1 MGKMNLLKANWIG
14 KVGETVGAKWKNKKT
29 IRTYS
34 IPANPKTD
42 AQMSVRGVF
51 ASMTSFVALFS
62 DQVKYLTSLDVRG
75 MSVRNAI
82 IKANK
87 AQIDA
92 GTFDP
97 ETLVVNKG
105 GLPTVSSLT
114 VAAWGTSGTITAT
127 WTKPTATNIS
137 EKARMVVVMVDNTA
151 KVAVAADALLSA
163 ETINVPMQGT
173 SGNKID
179 CYYYIIDYRGSSR
192 VGSVSQYTSGTPA

>member
-42 AQMSVRGVF
+42 AQMTVRNTFKGI
-51 ASMTSFVALFS
+51 TSFVALFS
-62 DQVKYLTSLDVRG
+62 DQIKYLTSLDVRG

-87 AQIDA
+87 EQI
-92 GTFDP
+92 
-97 ETLVVNKG
+97 ETGAFSEADLIVNKG
-105 GLPTVSSLT
+105 GLPVVTDFAVGGYT
-114 VAAWGTSGTITAT
+114 TTGTITAT
-127 WTKPTATNIS
+127 WTKPAATNLS

-163 ETINVPMQGT
+163 ETISVPMTGT
-173 SGNKID
+173 AGNRID
-179 CYYYIIDYRGSSR
+179 VYYYIIDYRGSSR
-192 VGSVSQYTSGTPA
+192 VGSISQYTSGTPA

>member
-42 AQMSVRGVF
+42 AQMTVRNTFKGI
-51 ASMTSFVALFS
+51 TSFVALFS
-62 DQVKYLTSLDVRG
+62 DQIKYLTSLDVRG

-87 AQIDA
+87 EQI
-92 GTFDP
+92 
-97 ETLVVNKG
+97 ETGAFSEADLIVNKG
-105 GLPTVSSLT
+105 GLPVVSNFAVSGYT
-114 VAAWGTSGTITAT
+114 TTGTIAAT
-127 WTKPTATNIS
+127 WTKPAATNLS

-163 ETINVPMQGT
+163 ETINVPMLGT
-173 SGNKID
+173 AGNRID
-179 CYYYIIDYRGSSR
+179 VYYYIIDYRGSSR
-192 VGSVSQYTSGTPA
+192 VGSISQYTSGTPS

>member
-51 ASMTSFVALFS
+51 ASLTSFVALFS
-62 DQVKYLTSLDVRG
+62 DQIKYLTSLDVRG

-87 AQIDA
+87 AQIEA
-92 GTFDP
+92 GTFDAA
-97 ETLVVNKG
+97 TLIVNKG
-105 GLPTVSSLT
+105 GLPTVSGLT

-127 WTKPTATNIS
+127 WTKPTATNLS

-151 KVAVAADALLSA
+151 KVAVSADALLSA

>member
-51 ASMTSFVALFS
+51 ANLTSFVALFS
-62 DQVKYLTSLDVRG
+62 DQIKYLTSLDVRG

-87 AQIDA
+87 AQIGA

-97 ETLVVNKG
+97 ETLIVNKG
-105 GLPTVSSLT
+105 GLPTVSGLT
-114 VAAWGTSGTITAT
+114 VATWGTTGNITAT
-127 WTKPTATNIS
+127 WTKPTATNLS
-137 EKARMVVVMVDNTA
+137 EKARMVVVMVDKTA
-151 KVAVAADALLSA
+151 NVAVAADALLSA

-192 VGSVSQYTSGTPA
+192 VGSISQYTSGTPA

>member
-51 ASMTSFVALFS
+51 ASLTSFVALFS
-62 DQVKYLTSLDVRG
+62 DQIKYLTSLDVRG

-87 AQIDA
+87 AQIEA

-97 ETLVVNKG
+97 TTLIVNKG
-105 GLPTVSSLT
+105 GLPTVSGLT

-127 WTKPTATNIS
+127 WTKPTATNLS
-137 EKARMVVVMVDNTA
+137 EKARMVVVMVDKTA
-151 KVAVAADALLSA
+151 NVAVAADALLSA
-163 ETINVPMQGT
+163 ETIDVPMQGT
-173 SGNKID
+173 TGNKID

-192 VGSVSQYTSGTPA
+192 VGSISQYTSGTPA

>member
-51 ASMTSFVALFS
+51 ANLTSFVALFS
-62 DQVKYLTSLDVRG
+62 DQIKYLTSLDVRG

-87 AQIDA
+87 AQIEA
-92 GTFDP
+92 GTFNAA
-97 ETLVVNKG
+97 TLIVNKG
-105 GLPTVSSLT
+105 GLPTVSGLT
-114 VAAWGTSGTITAT
+114 VANWGTTGTITAS
-127 WTKPTATNIS
+127 WTRPTATNLS
-137 EKARMVVVMVDNTA
+137 EKARMVVVMVDKTA
-151 KVAVAADALLSA
+151 NVAVAADALLSA
-163 ETINVPMQGT
+163 ETINVPIQGT

-192 VGSVSQYTSGTPA
+192 VGSISQYTSGTPA

>member
-51 ASMTSFVALFS
+51 ASLTSFVALFS
-62 DQVKYLTSLDVRG
+62 DQIKYLTSLDVRG

-87 AQIDA
+87 AQIEA
-92 GTFDP
+92 GTFDAA
-97 ETLVVNKG
+97 TLIVNKG
-105 GLPTVSSLT
+105 GLPTVSGLT

-127 WTKPTATNIS
+127 WTKPTATNLS
-137 EKARMVVVMVDNTA
+137 EKARMVVVMVDKTA
-151 KVAVAADALLSA
+151 NVAVAADALLSA
-163 ETINVPMQGT
+163 ETIDVPMQGT

-192 VGSVSQYTSGTPA
+192 VGSISQYTSGTPA

>member
-51 ASMTSFVALFS
+51 ASLTSFVALFS
-62 DQVKYLTSLDVRG
+62 DQIKYLTSLDVRG

-87 AQIDA
+87 AQIEAGAFDA
-92 GTFDP
+92 A
-97 ETLVVNKG
+97 TLIVNKG
-105 GLPTVSSLT
+105 GLPTVSGLT
-114 VAAWGTSGTITAT
+114 VAAWGTTGTITAT
-127 WTKPTATNIS
+127 WTKPAATNLS
-137 EKARMVVVMVDNTA
+137 EKARMVVVMVDKTA
-151 KVAVAADALLSA
+151 NVAVAADALLSA
-163 ETINVPMQGT
+163 ETIDVPMQGT

-192 VGSVSQYTSGTPA
+192 VGSISQYTTGTPA